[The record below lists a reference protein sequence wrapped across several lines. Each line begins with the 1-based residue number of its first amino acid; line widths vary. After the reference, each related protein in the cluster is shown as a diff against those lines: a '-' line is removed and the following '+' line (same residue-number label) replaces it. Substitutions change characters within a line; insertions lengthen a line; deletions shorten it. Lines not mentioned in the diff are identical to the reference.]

1 VSFFFQLFGLICITK
16 LPKERAKEN
25 GLKSLSQEVVKSAG
39 FYFRFWIFRWHSDEA
54 VRGIAFEWK
63 GLSTLFFKN
72 PLNNTA
78 QKIEYFKVILF
89 FLF

>member
-39 FYFRFWIFRWHSDEA
+39 FYFRFWIFRWHSDE
-54 VRGIAFEWK
+54 VKHLEGLLLK
-63 GLSTLFFKN
+63 GKGFQHFFS
-72 PLNNTA
+72 
-78 QKIEYFKVILF
+78 
-89 FLF
+89 

>member
-39 FYFRFWIFRWHSDEA
+39 FYFRFWIFRWHSDE
-54 VRGIAFEWK
+54 VKHLEGLLLK
-63 GLSTLFFKN
+63 GKGFQHFTLQILLI
-72 PLNNTA
+72 PLL
-78 QKIEYFKVILF
+78 KS
-89 FLF
+89 